1 MRIGQKSILFFIG
14 IASLVGIIGVIAIKY
29 NANIAVDVDQ
39 ILLSNSNEAKA
50 AVEIA
55 YHIQRIQTNINK
67 LLLGGIDE
75 TPEQKKNIKNAI
87 MESVSKLQQFT
98 LLWEDAIKLKIE
110 LFKEEKQSEEVK
122 TFEDL
127 KTKVDGFI
135 PLVTKTAAIQEEQGA
150 EATRSF
156 FESKVEPLLL
166 ETQKTAEQL
175 IKSTRQ
181 RPITKA
187 EEIRDAV
194 SSSTEIIII
203 STIFG
208 LLAVIVVCHF
218 IWSTIS
224 NPIIKLKDAADK
236 IGEGELET
244 KIQVDSKDEIGDL
257 ARAFNDMTCKLKEA
271 RTILEEKVRERT
283 EGLSATNEDLQNEIS
298 EHLLVQKKLQQH
310 IRHLS
315 CFYALSKLIEQP
327 GISLEEIFKQ
337 TVTLIRYAYQHSE
350 KICVRITFEGIS
362 YKTDNFKKSEFS
374 QYAKLKVEGYEV
386 GAIEIYRLEEKQE
399 DGQSPFLKE
408 EDDLL
413 NAVAEQLGRVASR
426 KQTSEKLELL
436 RNLIDRSNDCI
447 FIMEPKWGRLLDTND
462 RACDSLGYMREELL
476 KMAFKDIEQS
486 IQDDS
491 SWQAQMQELKR
502 KGDLVLQGRH
512 KRSDGTTFFAE
523 TSLKLV
529 GQNRQDGLRQKEDY
543 IIAIARN
550 VSERMQAE
558 QRQTQLI
565 QELERTNH
573 EVAKVNK
580 ELKDFAYIVSHD
592 LKAPLRGI
600 KTVAE
605 WISADYADKLDDNGK
620 EQMKLLTGRVDR
632 MYNLIDGILQYS
644 RVGHTE
650 EEIAMVNLNE
660 IVADAIDIIAP
671 PENITITIENE
682 LPAIEC
688 EQTRIM
694 QVFQNLLSNAV
705 KYMDKPQGQIKVGCV
720 EEGGFW
726 KFSVA
731 DNGCG
736 LEEKDYEKIF
746 QLFQTLSPRDKFE
759 STGIGLTVTKKIVEM
774 YNGKIWV
781 ESEPGRGS
789 TFFFTVPKRGM
800 GVKDAKLEAYIVG

>member
-50 AVEIA
+50 ATEIA

-67 LLLGGIDE
+67 LLLGRIDE
-75 TPEQKKNIKNAI
+75 TPEHKKIVKNAVG
-87 MESVSKLQQFT
+87 ESVSKLQQFT

-110 LFKEEKQSEEVK
+110 LFREEKQSEEVK

-135 PLVTKTAAIQEEQGA
+135 PLVSKTAALQEEQGSEVA
-150 EATRSF
+150 RSF

-166 ETQKTAEQL
+166 ETQKTAEKL

-187 EEIRDAV
+187 EEIRKAV
-194 SSSTEIIII
+194 GSSTESIII
-203 STIFG
+203 STIVG

-236 IGEGELET
+236 IGQGELET
-244 KIQVDSKDEIGDL
+244 QIQVSSKDEIGDL

-271 RTILEEKVRERT
+271 RTILEEKVRQRT
-283 EGLSATNEDLQNEIS
+283 EGLSAINEELQNEIG
-298 EHLLVQKKLQQH
+298 EHLLVQEKLQQH

-350 KICVRITFEGIS
+350 KTCVRITFEGIN
-362 YKTDNFKKSEFS
+362 YKTDNFRKSEYS

-386 GAIEIYRLEEKQE
+386 GAVEVYRLEEKQE

-413 NAVAEQLGRVASR
+413 NAVTEQLGRVASR

-486 IQDDS
+486 IPDDAF
-491 SWQAQMQELKR
+491 WQVQMKELKLR
-502 KGDLVLQGRH
+502 GDLVIQGRH

-529 GQNRQDGLRQKEDY
+529 SQNHRDGSCRKEDF

-558 QRQTQLI
+558 QRQAQLI

-605 WISADYADKLDDNGK
+605 WISADYADKLDETGK

-632 MYNLIDGILQYS
+632 MHNLIDGILQYS
-644 RVGHTE
+644 KVGHAE
-650 EEIAMVNLNE
+650 EEKVAVNLNE
-660 IVADAIDIIAP
+660 LVAETIDVIAP
-671 PENITITIENE
+671 PENITITIEDE
-682 LPAIEC
+682 LPTVEC
-688 EQTRIM
+688 EHTRIM

-705 KYMDKPQGQIKVGCV
+705 KYMDKPKGQIKVGCV
-720 EEGGFW
+720 EENGFW

-731 DNGCG
+731 DNGRG
-736 LEEKDYEKIF
+736 IEKKHYEKVF

-759 STGIGLTVTKKIVEM
+759 NTGIGLTVTKKIVEL
-774 YNGKIWV
+774 YDGKIWV
-781 ESEPGRGS
+781 ESKPGQGS
-789 TFFFTVPKRGM
+789 TFFFTLPKQEM
-800 GVKDAKLEAYIVG
+800 GVKNAKLEANVVG